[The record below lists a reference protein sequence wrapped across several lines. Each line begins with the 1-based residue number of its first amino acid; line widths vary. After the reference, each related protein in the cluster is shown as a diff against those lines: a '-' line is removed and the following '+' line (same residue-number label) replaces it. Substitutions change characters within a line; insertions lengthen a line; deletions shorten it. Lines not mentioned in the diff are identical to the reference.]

1 MKKLVHIM
9 HEKDFLSITETLS
22 SHPRLPCSVWTKTV
36 PGSLVTR
43 TGQFFLLASSL
54 CRDNGYRNQPFSRLN
69 KKKRRQIKQE
79 KKIHVLKIFM
89 VFSSFPIRVLDIKF
103 GSLEGKGAGSLR

>member
-1 MKKLVHIM
+1 MEWGRDEL
-9 HEKDFLSITETLS
+9 LL
-22 SHPRLPCSVWTKTV
+22 RLLA
-36 PGSLVTR
+36 PGNQTQQHS
-43 TGQFFLLASSL
+43 GQFFLLASSL

>member
-43 TGQFFLLASSL
+43 TGQFFLLASLYGSTIVDSAPWSAPTL
-54 CRDNGYRNQPFSRLN
+54 C
-69 KKKRRQIKQE
+69 
-79 KKIHVLKIFM
+79 
-89 VFSSFPIRVLDIKF
+89 
-103 GSLEGKGAGSLR
+103 GAGETSNFLSYTVFQARITQFWR